1 MAEYKV
7 RNCIELGVNAQKIIR
22 RLLANQNLL
31 KLLYYT
37 DKDPLSHEDL
47 TSEQI
52 QNEVFEKLVKIVPR
66 VGPKET
72 AHSIIVLRI
81 ARGRTDMNNSE
92 FKHITVSVEVFV
104 PLTQWIIKDTNLRPF
119 AIMGEIQKSLNGKKI
134 DGLGKMSGGDFD
146 LDFLTEEISAYLM
159 TFSLTTYD

>member
-1 MAEYKV
+1 MSKV
-7 RNCIELGVNAQKIIR
+7 RNCIDLGINAQKVIK

-37 DKDPLSHEDL
+37 DKDPLSQPDL
-47 TSEQI
+47 TEEQI
-52 QNEVFEKLVKIVPR
+52 QKEVFEKLIKIVPR

-72 AHSIIVLRI
+72 AHSIIALRI

-92 FKHITVSVEVFV
+92 FKHVTMTMEIFV

-159 TFSLTTYD
+159 TFSVTTYD

>member
-1 MAEYKV
+1 MNV
-7 RNCIELGVNAQKIIR
+7 RNCSDIGVNAQYIVK

-47 TSEQI
+47 TQEQI

-72 AHSIIVLRI
+72 AHSIIAVRI
-81 ARGRTDMNNSE
+81 ARARGLASNNE
-92 FKHITVSVEVFV
+92 FKNVNISVEVFV
-104 PLTQWIIKDTNLRPF
+104 PMTQWIIKDTNLRPF
-119 AIMGEIQKSLNGKKI
+119 AIMGEVQKSLNGKKI
-134 DGLGKMSGGDFD
+134 EGLGKLTGGDFS
-146 LDFLTEEISAYLM
+146 LNFLTEEISAYEQ
-159 TFSLTTYD
+159 TFVLTSYD